1 MLVKASAYALPQV
14 GGGDCKGV
22 GFPLPIV
29 PKFQSSS
36 VIEIPCLSLLSIAV
50 IKIITENNVWKKG
63 IISLGFLITVHHRRK
78 TR

>member
-1 MLVKASAYALPQV
+1 MKASDYDALPTV
-14 GGGDCKGV
+14 GGGDSKGI

-36 VIEIPCLSLLSIAV
+36 VIEIPCLSLLSIQV
-50 IKIITENNVWKKG
+50 IKIITESNFWRKG
-63 IISLGFLITVHHRRK
+63 IITLAFLITAHHRRK